1 MRMIEQEIIQA
12 IRDRKDFSTPKIQDM
27 YRRKEGRRD
36 VLRWSDIGNFS
47 LELWGH
53 EIVHG
58 DPEVNKLIVSDCGYP
73 TATTKSRLNAVFAA
87 FDIPMSCSVKN
98 KKTVYYLNGKEI
110 IEDNI
115 PVEQHGGRNIQAG
128 KWLVEIF

>member
-12 IRDRKDFSTPKIQDM
+12 IRDRKNFSTPKVQDM
-27 YRRKEGRRD
+27 YRKKEGRRD

-58 DPEVNKLIVSDCGYP
+58 DPEVNTLIISDCGYP

-87 FDIPMSCSVKN
+87 LDIPMSCSVRS
-98 KKTVYYLNGKEI
+98 KKMVYFLNGKEL
-110 IEDNI
+110 E
-115 PVEQHGGRNIQAG
+115 
-128 KWLVEIF
+128 LVEKTIDYRKDYTIATGPWVITIS